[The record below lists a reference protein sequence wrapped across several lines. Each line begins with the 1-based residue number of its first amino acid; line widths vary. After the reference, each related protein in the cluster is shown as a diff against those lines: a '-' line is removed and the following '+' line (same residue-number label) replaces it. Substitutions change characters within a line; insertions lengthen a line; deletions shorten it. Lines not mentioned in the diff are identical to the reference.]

1 MWTSRMVLA
10 SLTVVLVGCAA
21 PASSASAAADAS
33 GMATPA
39 AEAGSPHIASPSPVE
54 TAPTSPSATPSE
66 SSEQTPA
73 ASPDLR
79 PDAVAQ
85 VVTTDLV
92 VRSLP
97 EISDSSV
104 MHAERLSSP
113 TLLYIV
119 DGPVT
124 ADGYDWYLVQ
134 PFESELGDVRTD
146 WPFGW
151 VAAGDRTGAE
161 EWIAPAM
168 LECPRPTVDDI
179 RRMAPEARLACFGDE
194 QLALQGRFGGCF
206 AGMTPVWLQVHGC
219 ALLPLDPIPAGS
231 PDPGHLRLR
240 FVDMI
245 EIPHDQPG
253 AFITVRGHFDD
264 PRANS
269 CAWGDDA
276 FFEESGGVG
285 PTPPP
290 KPEEVILWCRT
301 EFVATDITV
310 RDGG

>member
-1 MWTSRMVLA
+1 
-10 SLTVVLVGCAA
+10 
-21 PASSASAAADAS
+21 
-33 GMATPA
+33 
-39 AEAGSPHIASPSPVE
+39 
-54 TAPTSPSATPSE
+54 
-66 SSEQTPA
+66 
-73 ASPDLR
+73 
-79 PDAVAQ
+79 
-85 VVTTDLV
+85 

-104 MHAERLSSP
+104 IDPVRLSTP
-113 TLLYIV
+113 TLLFIV
-119 DGPVT
+119 DGPVM

-134 PFESELGDVRTD
+134 PFEPELGDVPTD
-146 WPFGW
+146 WTFGW

-161 EWIAPAM
+161 AWIAPAA

-194 QLALQGRFGGCF
+194 QLALEGRFGGCF

-231 PDPGHLRLR
+231 PDPGHLGLR
-240 FVDMI
+240 FVDTI
-245 EIPHDQPG
+245 QIPHDQPG

-269 CAWGDDA
+269 CGWGDDA

-285 PTPPP
+285 PTPSP